1 MKKIILS
8 IVIAASTFIG
18 QAQVNPH
25 YKFLK
30 KIDLAGD
37 GKWDYMKMD
46 GEKEKLYVSHG
57 DRVHVIDLTNDK
69 IVAEWKGLNS
79 VHGISLGKEEN
90 KAYIA
95 NTGENNVVI
104 YNTITWEKNNNS

>member
-1 MKKIILS
+1 MKKTLLTLA
-8 IVIAASTFIG
+8 IAAGTFFT
-18 QAQVNPH
+18 QAQENPQ

-30 KIDLAGD
+30 KINLPGD

-57 DRVHVIDLTNDK
+57 DRVHVVDLTNDK
-69 IVAEWKGLNS
+69 TVAEWTGLNS

-104 YNTITWEKNNNS
+104 YNTITW